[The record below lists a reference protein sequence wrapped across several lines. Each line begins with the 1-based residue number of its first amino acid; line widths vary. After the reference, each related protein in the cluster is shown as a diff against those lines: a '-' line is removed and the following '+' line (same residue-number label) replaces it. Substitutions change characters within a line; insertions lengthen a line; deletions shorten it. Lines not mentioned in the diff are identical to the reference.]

1 MGGPPVPLSQFVLK
15 VHSRC
20 DLACDHCYV
29 YEAADQSWRRRPTVI
44 SDDAAARAAARIAEH
59 ARAHT
64 LSLVQV
70 VLHGG
75 EPLLA
80 GRDRLERIITAL
92 RGAAEGACRVDL
104 RIHTNG
110 VQLTEAFCEI
120 FLRHQVKVGISLAGD
135 RAANDRHRRY
145 ADGRSSYGKVIAAV
159 G

>member
-29 YEAADQSWRRRPTVI
+29 YEAADQSWRGRPMVI
-44 SDDAAARAAARIAEH
+44 SDEVAAQTAQRIAEH
-59 ARAHT
+59 ARAHALKT
-64 LSLVQV
+64 VQV

-80 GRDRLERIITAL
+80 GRARLERIITAL
-92 RGAAEGACRVDL
+92 RAATDGVCHLDL

-110 VQLTEAFCEI
+110 VLLSEAFCEL
-120 FLRHQVKVGISLAGD
+120 FAAARGQGRHLP
-135 RAANDRHRRY
+135 RR
-145 ADGRSSYGKVIAAV
+145 
-159 G
+159 